1 MFHYEVIIVFV
12 VLVFILISLYKEIV
26 GPAFTFLLA
35 VTVLGVTGILTP
47 AEILSGFANEQIMV
61 IIMLLMIGDIIRR
74 TGVLEGLFD
83 RVFSNSQSYKN
94 FMSRMMFLVA
104 GFSAFLNN
112 TPLVALLMPY
122 VNNWSKKNNIAPS
135 KLLMPLS
142 FAAILGGCATLIG
155 TSTNL
160 IVNGLL
166 IDQTIIEHEPLHIFD
181 FVYVGFPMIIIGII
195 FMLTIGVK
203 LLPNKL
209 KNTEVLEKQS
219 PDYLVEA
226 EVRLNSKLVGKTLEE
241 AGLRNLKG
249 LFLAKIIKKSI
260 AISAVSPE
268 TILEEGDRLIFA
280 GKTDTIAELI
290 DSNPGL
296 TFPQVGMLYKKSHTE
311 VVELVVSHNSSL
323 IGKTVKEAN
332 FRGKYDAA
340 IVAIHR
346 NGEKV
351 NEKIGEITLKAGDA
365 LLILAGGD
373 FVKRAYD
380 TTDFYLLSKVR
391 EIRKL
396 KWYKVAVLIG
406 GTILSVLLASTGII
420 SLFMALVIVLIT
432 VIMLKIVS
440 PKDLPKSIDFE
451 LGIIIAF
458 SLSLG
463 TAMIKTGVAELIAQ
477 LFIDIFL
484 PFGKYFLLL
493 GIYIITSILAAYI
506 TNKAAVAIIF
516 PIALTMAKDL
526 ALPVMPFILVVAF
539 AAAANFMT
547 PIGYQTNLMVYGPG
561 GYSFKDFLKVG
572 VPLTVIYMIVTV
584 LILSFMYF

>member
-572 VPLTVIYMIVTV
+572 APLTVIYMIVTV